1 LSGAWIRARFRSMR
15 LLLALSF
22 ISLCFTAAT
31 FLTLGG
37 AG

>member
-1 LSGAWIRARFRSMR
+1 MR

-22 ISLCFTAAT
+22 VSLCVTAAT
-31 FLTLGG
+31 FLTFGG